1 MEKKADYV
9 LSVKENQK
17 ILREDIERY
26 FITSLGDIKQVAK
39 SIRSH
44 WGVESMHWTLD
55 VVFNE
60 DNSTKRAANAAYNY
74 DVVPKMAMNMLKND
88 EYNHGK
94 KKLSIRRKMLKAIL
108 DEKYL
113 SHLLSR
119 V

>member
-17 ILREDIERY
+17 ILCEDIERY

-44 WGVESMHWTLD
+44 CGVESMHCTLD

-60 DNSTKRAANAAYNY
+60 DGSTKRAANAAYNY
-74 DVVPKMAMNMLKND
+74 DVVRKMAMNMLKNN

-94 KKLSIRRKMLKAIL
+94 KKLSIRWKMLKAIL
-108 DEKYL
+108 EEKYL

>member
-1 MEKKADYV
+1 MC
-9 LSVKENQK
+9 
-17 ILREDIERY
+17 EDIDRY
-26 FITSLGDIKQVAK
+26 FITTLGDINQVAK
-39 SIRSH
+39 SIWSH
-44 WGVESMHWTLD
+44 WGVESMHWTID

-60 DNSTKRAANAAYNY
+60 DGSTKRAANAAYNY
-74 DVVPKMAMNMLKND
+74 DVVRKMAMNMLKND